1 MRNLAIITF
10 ILLLNSCANIGTLGG
25 GPIDDKSPIL
35 IKSNLTKYNFK
46 DKTITLEFDEFITLN
61 NPEKNIQ
68 ILPKYFK
75 YKATSTG
82 KKLLIHLDSLPKD
95 GITYNLIIS
104 GGVVDNNAGNKF
116 NFNTIYSSNKNIDTS
131 VIKINISN
139 INEYK
144 NIKACLNTNFGKDSF
159 EKFKTDYMLSVDTKE
174 IVYRG
179 ISDSSVNLWLY
190 TDKDNDN
197 KPDLYQPINFVK
209 GIKKDSIYNISLE
222 NWKKPFRLNKIIR
235 DDNSEYLKIYYDKD
249 ENLSEVFKN
258 INIDSK
264 NFILITPE
272 YIITRNNINYS
283 KSLLDSTTKFN
294 FKSDC
299 KNYILNSLQII
310 KFKNYY
316 TVQYKIPYDSQNY
329 QKNHHLN
336 VIRRIITNK
345 PDTLFVSDLKYSLM
359 DTFDLK
365 NKAVQEEQ
373 KLSHLSL
380 VINDTAQNSYDVKII
395 KNGEY
400 YKTLYN
406 IDSFDEYFEA
416 NVYKIEIYK
425 HNYELGFN
433 PFKMEKNIKP
443 IYEKVLYLKAS
454 WEEKI
459 VLKI

>member
-1 MRNLAIITF
+1 MKVLAITAF
-10 ILLLNSCANIGTLGG
+10 TLLLNSCANIGTLGG

-46 DKTITLEFDEFITLN
+46 DKDITLEFDEFITLSN
-61 NPEKNIQ
+61 AEKNIQ

-82 KKLLIHLDSLPKD
+82 KKLSIHLDSLPKD
-95 GITYNLIIS
+95 GITYNLIIT

-139 INEYK
+139 IDEFK
-144 NIKACLNTNFGKDSF
+144 NIKACLNTNNGKDSF
-159 EKFKTDYMLSVDTKE
+159 KLFKTDYMLSVDTKD
-174 IVYRG
+174 IMYRG
-179 ISDSSVNLWLY
+179 ISDSSLNLWLY
-190 TDKDNDN
+190 TDKNNDN
-197 KPDLYQPINFVK
+197 KPDFYQPINFVK
-209 GIKKDSIYNISLE
+209 GIKRDSIYNISLE
-222 NWKKPFRLNKIIR
+222 NWKKPFKLNKIIR
-235 DDNSEYLKIYYDKD
+235 DDSSKFLKIYYDKE
-249 ENLSEVFKN
+249 ENFGEVLKN
-258 INIDSK
+258 IKIDYK
-264 NFILITPE
+264 NYILITPE
-272 YIITRNNINYS
+272 YIITKNNINYS
-283 KSLLDSTTKFN
+283 KYLLDSSTKFN
-294 FKSDC
+294 FRAEC

-310 KFKNYY
+310 KFRNYY
-316 TVQYKIPYDSQNY
+316 TIQYKVPYDSLNY

-345 PDTLFVSDLKYSLM
+345 PDTLIVSDFKHGLM

-365 NKAVQEEQ
+365 NKVVLEEQ

-380 VINDTAQNSYDVKII
+380 VINDTAQDTYDVKII

-400 YKTLYN
+400 LKTIYN
-406 IDSFDEYFEA
+406 TDSFDEYFEA

-425 HNYELGFN
+425 HNYELGLN
-433 PFKMEKNIKP
+433 PFKMEKKIKP
-443 IYEKVLYLKAS
+443 IYENVLYLKAS